1 MTQLSVTPGAGRR
14 VTAATGRLLGHLDRL
29 VALLAGAVLIG
40 VTVLLTVNAA
50 ARSLGVVL
58 FSGGPTLAGLLVLWL
73 TFVGAY
79 IPARR
84 GGHITVDM
92 IGDRLPAPAFRALR
106 VAVALV
112 AAGLCAVSAR
122 IGWEF
127 AAFRFASGQID
138 QMLFIPT
145 GWFYAPLPAG
155 FALCAL
161 AWLHAAAAA
170 IWGDG

>member
-1 MTQLSVTPGAGRR
+1 MRRLTVT
-14 VTAATGRLLGHLDRL
+14 TGRLLDRL
-29 VALLAGAVLIG
+29 DWLVAGLAGAVLMA
-40 VTVLLTVNAA
+40 VTLLLTINAG

-58 FSGGPTLAGLLVLWL
+58 FSGGPTLAGLLILWL

-84 GGHITVDM
+84 GSHITVDM
-92 IGDRLPAPAFRALR
+92 IAGKVPAPALRLLR
-106 VAVALV
+106 VAVALI
-112 AAGLCAVSAR
+112 AAALCLICAR
-122 IGWEF
+122 MGWDF

-161 AWLHAAAAA
+161 AWLHAGAAA
-170 IWGDG
+170 IWGTR